1 MHRGQWFN
9 IYGGGGSG
17 QERQIY
23 GSTPYS
29 PASATLAGVLQV
41 LPPFTPAPSLNSTW
55 EVHGI
60 FSAAQKNLAIQ
71 RAIQRGARL
80 MLSRMEDYANITN
93 SPLLNG
99 TFHRWA
105 NGAAAA
111 PDEWTESG
119 AGTIARST
127 NFYQG
132 LYAAALTNTAAN
144 AYSIYQDVPD
154 FGKYGGV
161 AFSAHVLAHVTTAD
175 RVRIQVTDGVNTFT
189 SDYADGTGFDDEAN
203 LKIDGQK
210 LAENLT
216 RIRLD
221 LRIETGGAITATFMK
236 AWIQVG
242 TTIFEYGLP
251 ALAGITDV
259 YTEGTQDGVFDAR
272 IPRRWWDVNREVS
285 PRRLVLAGSVGGK
298 AAWSP
303 VTGKVLKI
311 VGQAYP
317 TLPST
322 ETTNVVVD
330 PEYVL
335 ARAALNLVEG
345 LPREQRS
352 TFPDYG
358 RWLRDAEQ
366 MEARGETRL
375 DPDAIQVEPA

>member
-1 MHRGQWFN
+1 MAGIVSINSEEYPLKGLIR
-9 IYGGGGSG
+9 
-17 QERQIY
+17 R
-23 GSTPYS
+23 STLPSYS
-29 PASATLAGVLQV
+29 PAFRTTGNKQRSDD
-41 LPPFTPAPSLNSTW
+41 PNLN
-55 EVHGI
+55 
-60 FSAAQKNLAIQ
+60 
-71 RAIQRGARL
+71 
-80 MLSRMEDYANITN
+80 YC
-93 SPLLNG
+93 
-99 TFHRWA
+99 
-105 NGAAAA
+105 
-111 PDEWTESG
+111 
-119 AGTIARST
+119 
-127 NFYQG
+127 
-132 LYAAALTNTAAN
+132 
-144 AYSIYQDVPD
+144 
-154 FGKYGGV
+154 
-161 AFSAHVLAHVTTAD
+161 
-175 RVRIQVTDGVNTFT
+175 
-189 SDYADGTGFDDEAN
+189 
-203 LKIDGQK
+203 
-210 LAENLT
+210 
-216 RIRLD
+216 
-221 LRIETGGAITATFMK
+221 
-236 AWIQVG
+236 WIQVG